1 MDGGVLLSEGE
12 PATRVL
18 QQGSE
23 GKEVLSGREEDGIV

>member
-1 MDGGVLLSEGE
+1 MDGMVLLSEEE

-23 GKEVLSGREEDGIV
+23 DKKVLSGREEDGIV